1 MTTRAQ
7 DVSLPEIG
15 AGPIGAHV
23 LRVEDGP
30 LLTAQARFVDDLVTA
45 DCLHVKLV
53 RSSLAHATIRS
64 IDVSA
69 AKEMNGVVDVVTAQ
83 DLPIRP
89 QVPPVDNPDVIN
101 VPRYPLAVSKVRF
114 AGEALAAVVATSP
127 YLAEDACEAVTV
139 EMEPLPVVLDAAE
152 AAADGSPLLHDAP
165 SNVLLTRH
173 YENGDVASCFEEAD
187 RIIERTFSL
196 RRISAVP
203 MEPRGVVARPWGD
216 DGVHVT
222 SSLQVPH
229 RLADVLSELL
239 DIDSDRIR
247 VTSPAVGGAFGQK
260 GHVYPEDVVVAF
272 LALKLGRAVAWIEDR
287 TENLSAASQARDVS
301 VSVRLAASEDG
312 SILALDADVLSNLGA
327 YPTESHGPLIEA
339 GGTPTMIPG
348 PYRVP
353 AYRFRTRAVCTN
365 KCPIGAYRGVGLPMA
380 VLTHERLMDILAV
393 ELGMDRAEVRRM
405 NLVRSEEMPYR
416 AVTGRLYDNGDY
428 PRALQEVLDL
438 LPYDGLTE
446 RRAEARSRGRL
457 LGVGLA
463 SFAEFTGVNRR
474 EYLARGMM
482 GTRGD
487 DSAHIQFDASGKLH
501 VWTTLPPIGNGSST
515 TFSQIA
521 AHAFGCDI
529 ADVTIEQTDTR
540 VAGLVGNGTGASRSM
555 VSGGGAVWNAA
566 AELRQLLDRALQ
578 SEVGCPLDDVGLVDG
593 AWVRRDD
600 ELRKRLVSHAK
611 LVGKHGPF
619 EATALFE
626 PPQVVY
632 SYATH
637 AAVVEVDA
645 GTGHVSVVDYVVVDD
660 CGRVV
665 NHLVVEGQVRGAVVQ
680 GIGAA
685 LYEHHE
691 YDEAGQLQTA
701 SFMDYL
707 VPTATDVPRIRMR
720 SFELPTIASYL
731 GVKGIG
737 ESGSIGAPAAI
748 ANAVSDALGMEFNH
762 LPILPEDVL
771 DSLSETEGIE

>member
-1 MTTRAQ
+1 MTQSAQ
-7 DVSLPEIG
+7 DVSRPQIDD
-15 AGPIGAHV
+15 GPIGAHV

-30 LLTAQARFVDDLVTA
+30 LLTAQARFVDDLLTP

-69 AKEMNGVVDVVTAQ
+69 ASEMDGVVDVVTAH

-114 AGEALAAVVATSP
+114 AGEAVAAVVATSP
-127 YLAEDACEAVTV
+127 YLAEDACETVAV
-139 EMEPLPVVLDAAE
+139 EMDPLPVVLDAVEATAE
-152 AAADGSPLLHDAP
+152 GSPLLHDAQ

-173 YENGDVASCFEEAD
+173 YENGDVTGGFEAAD
-187 RIIERTFSL
+187 LVIERTFSL
-196 RRISAVP
+196 GRISAVP

-216 DGVHVT
+216 DGIHVT

-229 RLADVLSELL
+229 RLADVLSRLL
-239 DIDSDRIR
+239 DIGADRIR
-247 VTSPAVGGAFGQK
+247 VTSPAIGGAFGQK
-260 GHVYPEDVVVAF
+260 GHVYPEDILVAF
-272 LALKLGRAVAWIEDR
+272 LALKLRRPVAWIEDR

-301 VSVRLAASEDG
+301 VNVRMAASKDG

-327 YPTESHGPLIEA
+327 YATESHGPLIEA

-380 VLTHERLMDILAV
+380 VLTHERLMDILAAEV
-393 ELGMDRAEVRRM
+393 GLDRAEVRRR
-405 NLVRSEEMPYR
+405 NLVRPEEMPYR

-428 PRALQEVLDL
+428 PRALQGVLDL
-438 LPYDGLTE
+438 LPYDGVEE
-446 RRAEARSRGRL
+446 RRAEARSRGQR

-463 SFAEFTGVNRR
+463 SFVEFTGVNRR

-487 DSAHIQFDASGKLH
+487 DSAHVEFDASGRLH
-501 VWTTLPPIGNGSST
+501 LWTTLPPIGNGSAT

-521 AHAFGCDI
+521 AHAFGCEVT
-529 ADVTIEQTDTR
+529 DVTIEQTDTV
-540 VAGLVGNGTGASRSM
+540 VAGMVGNGTGASRSM

-566 AELRQLLDRALQ
+566 SQLRQLLDRALQ
-578 SEVGCPLDDVGLVDG
+578 TETGCPLDEVGLVDG

-600 ELRKRLVSHAK
+600 THRQPLMSHAD
-611 LVGKHGPF
+611 LVNRHGPF

-637 AAVVEVDA
+637 AAVVEVDP

-685 LYEHHE
+685 LYEHHQ
-691 YDEAGQLQTA
+691 YDAAGQLQTA

-707 VPTATDVPRIRMR
+707 LPTATDVPRIRM
-720 SFELPTIASYL
+720 SSYELPTTGSHL

-737 ESGSIGAPAAI
+737 ESGSIGAPPAI
-748 ANAVSDALGMEFNH
+748 ANAVSDALGVEFNH

-771 DSLSETEGIE
+771 DALARTEAAS